1 MAFFSIVAVLQVLLT
16 DILATDMTSCWKI
29 NGSTSSMT
37 TLGVYNGSDCAVD
50 VTIFTVAAS
59 YVPKDNVAMRWGLQ
73 LNADSTNAMDV
84 PIPPNAM
91 ATLDSDTTVQIL
103 STYVRTC
110 VSRTQCMPSIM
121 DDKTFTTAQ
130 SGNFSSSTDMTYF
143 ETLNGLSFEA
153 EGNYTVAAV
162 AVLGNSDN
170 TLLLYYFQSITDIF
184 VTKQAQVEAVKFDG
198 HSTYCRVTAQNPID
212 YQLRVDA
219 LFASSESS
227 EVEVIIGVK
236 DVVQANRGF
245 DVVWIATLSRNVS
258 KEIILPSPLK
268 AISVGD
274 KQKNHYTVVSSLVKM
289 CERDVGCNEYSRTVT
304 VSSAQVYANFT
315 SANTVS
321 FHVSR
326 IVVPS
331 IGWYTGF
338 AQVTLAGNDVTLQRY
353 DLIKYFEIFATEE
366 NAAGQMESENL
377 AKGGSES
384 YCWGVGAGA
393 DSKSVDAA
401 SVMFSGKSSNCPY
414 TINMTASTTTLSLD
428 DDVIVSWTVARQ
440 AENTVTGEMAVNGT
454 TVYDVLTNEYVN
466 LPQGNIYYCN
476 GTKCSPFSEKKTLMY
491 SAPATNFSAISG
503 MAQFSSKVAFS
514 SEGTYALMAHA
525 VVPNGDDFRFD
536 VASQIRVTVTAPAV
550 LSSTEEA
557 SHSNIGLI
565 VGLPLGCAALV
576 CLVVFGLAVRR
587 RRTRQKVAQQ
597 KEQRHSFFGFPQ
609 LSNTNELASTSFNSG
624 HGSDA
629 SGHFMYRK
637 AQRSPLDMPRAS
649 SLSYDLNSRTSF
661 VKAGNEVSGYSFI
674 FSDSEPSYSSGKC
687 VMDVAMSCELNHHQ
701 DEEMDETV
709 SSIPTTFSTPCRRQD
724 KTRDGF
730 KFSVTPES
738 SRQRLS
744 TSRGRTGTAG
754 LEESPARYSPS
765 KVKAAVRS
773 FADFLHF
780 LEQEEHQQE
789 HALMPVIIQRFA
801 ELGAVIES
809 QKRHIDRWKGKELDL
824 AIEEAQQNLEL
835 IRELGETI
843 EKQELQ
849 IAGDKVEKQKWEEKY
864 QLAAQEIESLKK
876 QGTYQI
882 QQLRSEV
889 AMLRQ
894 AGVDVETK
902 LKERD
907 VSLETLRKKNDTLH
921 SQLERLEHD
930 SSVIVQ
936 ENTTLK
942 QQRAHQ
948 SDEMHTLE
956 QEIDELRE
964 HSESL
969 VNKATELEQDVKT
982 WQTKYEEKEHRNNE
996 LENALNHSRQK
1007 LGQREGD
1014 LEHLMGEN
1022 RKLQEHI
1029 ERMAQEHEKHLAE
1042 QHKYRNEAEAEL
1054 QRLNQTLQQESTR
1067 FQNLKKEAGEMRAQ
1081 IEAQAMSAMSQ
1092 REQQLL
1098 DEKSRLEEELQH
1110 QFGKINEENIELR
1123 AKIEN
1128 LKDTN
1133 RRQSTEIG
1141 QLMATS
1147 QELNQ
1152 QYQSRNADTQRMQQL
1167 TEELARAKYQIE
1179 HLVKETA
1186 TKDSA
1191 HEETMKSQSA
1201 DFENQYNNFVSQVEG
1216 QLDALTRENEQL
1228 RSDLDEA
1235 AKKLDMY
1242 EGKLSAQGKELDK
1255 WRKECETLQH
1265 QLQDVTREYDSLKR
1279 ELDHNVYELELQKM
1293 KNAEVRAQTEQF
1305 LSPDNEF
1312 RKEVEL
1318 LQSERVRLEE
1328 QNQELQRHIEAIRVE
1343 ADARLNEAQQV
1354 HNHSREQEAA
1364 HENTVRLLYEEKEAI
1379 NRNMMDLAS
1388 EKSAL
1393 EFQVMTAN
1401 NDVERW
1407 KSSVQQLE
1415 NDKRGLEF
1423 RIQEVMRQATEQIE
1437 TQKHSAAMATEDGRT
1452 QLQTLTAHM
1461 NEGHYQVRSL
1471 QETITLLEEKLRAQQ
1486 YEYESLRM
1494 KNEQLSIQLEYLQN
1508 EKRGL
1513 EDILPSLLRE
1523 SQSGVEEDLSQK
1535 LERFVREM
1543 DRQVQKASEKA
1554 VHLQAVL
1561 DSKLESEQLR
1571 LSDERTKLEE
1581 ENAKLQRELANYAAE
1596 LEKLDAELLELQRE
1610 REKQNHIQDEMH
1622 QTIAAHEAEK
1632 WARSSASN
1640 EFEHLEAAY
1649 EELKTTHDRTKTE
1662 LMAQLNKK
1670 EIEVADLRDDV
1681 TELQSRLDQEKEMS
1695 RHLMDRS
1702 HNGKQERT
1710 QIEKDLEIQMK
1721 ELEVTVKYL
1730 QHKLQVRE
1738 QSAEGNEYQ
1747 ARVKELEVSVEH
1759 LQHELEVS
1767 ESTATEQQ
1775 AQVKELEAL
1784 VKQLQDKLK
1793 ASEKIAAG
1801 SEHQARVKELEAQVK
1816 HFQQEKLRVSEQQ
1829 SAESYELQTRVD
1841 ELETQVKQLQ
1851 HELQV
1856 SEQSITGREQRVMH
1870 EKLQKERE
1878 YRSMQARYDNLA
1890 VENATTVT
1898 KLDAK
1903 VTEVDHLHQE
1913 IKQLQD
1919 EIEQLQDEIERLH
1932 VEIRDNTAEMDNA
1945 RSHLHVSEELSL
1957 KLENMQ
1963 NELTAHENEAHE
1975 HKFALVAK
1983 DKELQHARKDVDEL
1997 KCHLRNELQKKE
2009 DEVASLKRQNLKFQE
2024 QLKQIAQAKLTPKRL
2039 DKADSKVH
2047 EPPMREDKES
2057 YERLLQRE
2065 EELTLQIAHL
2075 KDAKSAILNQF
2086 RREMRKL
2093 NIECS
2098 AQGSPAD
2105 ENNADDSDF
2114 HRGMMKVSALLRSF
2128 QDREAH
2134 QNALIS
2140 RKEKHI
2146 NKLKMQL
2153 LNVEQQ
2159 DKSLHQQVEAMSREV
2174 SKLNLEHKELRESP
2188 ISDSN
2193 GSASEL
2199 STIGEW
2205 KEKCT
2210 KLKHRVREL
2219 KEANTKLKEIRF
2231 SKSDMKALVKK
2242 VEKLTSQVL
2251 DKDVQIQA
2259 LRNREM
2265 SKFTKSGVSTGSRRS
2280 RDLLVVLKEKEQKI
2294 MVLNDHLTGLMTE
2307 NMRLQHSTEQYVIRY
2322 GPMDGAMMNGVIGN
2336 SGIRVPYSSNRQE
2349 PDVRSQ

>member
-1 MAFFSIVAVLQVLLT
+1 
-16 DILATDMTSCWKI
+16 
-29 NGSTSSMT
+29 
-37 TLGVYNGSDCAVD
+37 
-50 VTIFTVAAS
+50 
-59 YVPKDNVAMRWGLQ
+59 
-73 LNADSTNAMDV
+73 
-84 PIPPNAM
+84 
-91 ATLDSDTTVQIL
+91 
-103 STYVRTC
+103 
-110 VSRTQCMPSIM
+110 
-121 DDKTFTTAQ
+121 
-130 SGNFSSSTDMTYF
+130 
-143 ETLNGLSFEA
+143 
-153 EGNYTVAAV
+153 
-162 AVLGNSDN
+162 
-170 TLLLYYFQSITDIF
+170 
-184 VTKQAQVEAVKFDG
+184 
-198 HSTYCRVTAQNPID
+198 
-212 YQLRVDA
+212 
-219 LFASSESS
+219 
-227 EVEVIIGVK
+227 
-236 DVVQANRGF
+236 
-245 DVVWIATLSRNVS
+245 
-258 KEIILPSPLK
+258 
-268 AISVGD
+268 
-274 KQKNHYTVVSSLVKM
+274 
-289 CERDVGCNEYSRTVT
+289 
-304 VSSAQVYANFT
+304 
-315 SANTVS
+315 
-321 FHVSR
+321 
-326 IVVPS
+326 
-331 IGWYTGF
+331 
-338 AQVTLAGNDVTLQRY
+338 
-353 DLIKYFEIFATEE
+353 
-366 NAAGQMESENL
+366 
-377 AKGGSES
+377 
-384 YCWGVGAGA
+384 
-393 DSKSVDAA
+393 
-401 SVMFSGKSSNCPY
+401 
-414 TINMTASTTTLSLD
+414 
-428 DDVIVSWTVARQ
+428 
-440 AENTVTGEMAVNGT
+440 
-454 TVYDVLTNEYVN
+454 
-466 LPQGNIYYCN
+466 
-476 GTKCSPFSEKKTLMY
+476 
-491 SAPATNFSAISG
+491 
-503 MAQFSSKVAFS
+503 
-514 SEGTYALMAHA
+514 
-525 VVPNGDDFRFD
+525 
-536 VASQIRVTVTAPAV
+536 
-550 LSSTEEA
+550 
-557 SHSNIGLI
+557 
-565 VGLPLGCAALV
+565 
-576 CLVVFGLAVRR
+576 
-587 RRTRQKVAQQ
+587 
-597 KEQRHSFFGFPQ
+597 
-609 LSNTNELASTSFNSG
+609 
-624 HGSDA
+624 
-629 SGHFMYRK
+629 
-637 AQRSPLDMPRAS
+637 
-649 SLSYDLNSRTSF
+649 
-661 VKAGNEVSGYSFI
+661 
-674 FSDSEPSYSSGKC
+674 
-687 VMDVAMSCELNHHQ
+687 MSCELNHHQ

-1461 NEGHYQVRSL
+1461 NEGHYQVQSL

-1494 KNEQLSIQLEYLQN
+1494 KNEQLSIQLDYLQN